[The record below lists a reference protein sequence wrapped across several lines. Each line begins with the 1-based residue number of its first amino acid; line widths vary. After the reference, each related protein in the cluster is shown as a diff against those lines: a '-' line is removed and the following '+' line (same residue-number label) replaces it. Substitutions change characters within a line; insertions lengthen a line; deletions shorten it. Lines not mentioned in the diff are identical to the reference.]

1 MPAAAGIFTPG
12 LQMVDLG
19 SPAPLYRSGTADTDA
34 TTMILGQGRSVA
46 QLTPMTSTSDLG
58 SPAPTLSSG
67 LTPAVKALSCS
78 RSPCQSP
85 LLPRTILSILAFLGH
100 GSACL
105 WCDLIHTG
113 L

>member
-12 LQMVDLG
+12 LQMLNLG
-19 SPAPLYRSGTADTDA
+19 SPAPLCRSGTADSDV

-58 SPAPTLSSG
+58 SPAPSFSSG
-67 LTPAVKALSCS
+67 LTPAVKAMSCS

-85 LLPRTILSILAFLGH
+85 LLPRTILSTLAWLSH
-100 GSACL
+100 GSVCQGFTT
-105 WCDLIHTG
+105 CIY
-113 L
+113 